1 MFLSTPRERD
11 EIASP
16 LETFKWQE
24 DVSVT
29 ERRHR
34 QKQANRARIFI
45 LTILLVCLLVG
56 SRYGL
61 IDLWNQL
68 ALSA

>member
-1 MFLSTPRERD
+1 VFLNTSRERD
-11 EIASP
+11 AIASP
-16 LETFKWQE
+16 LEAFTWQE

-34 QKQANRARIFI
+34 QKQANRAGILF
-45 LTILLVCLLVG
+45 LTILLVGLLVG
-56 SRYGL
+56 SKYGL